1 MEENGEE
8 ESIFIMF
15 LLLTPE
21 IQRGELNSAF
31 ICRWNIIIGTYQSR
45 FCCLWEQTNW
55 KKMKDFEIRAKLALT
70 VSIHMRLIQE
80 NDSQLIISL
89 LGLILK
95 MRPRR
100 PTLTHSQLLSWQCF
114 RYWPSGDMCL
124 KALVWYLYFHNVF
137 YLVRFWQERTGMQW
151 CIMVSNPREEC
162 TGECSA
168 LCTSLCSHCLETV
181 SFIYYTT

>member
-1 MEENGEE
+1 
-8 ESIFIMF
+8 MF
-15 LLLTPE
+15 LLLVPE
-21 IQRGELNSAF
+21 MQRGELSSAF
-31 ICRWNIIIGTYQSR
+31 ICRWNIIIGRYQFR
-45 FCCLWEQTNW
+45 FCCLCEQTNW
-55 KKMKDFEIRAKLALT
+55 KNERFWKLEQNWLL
-70 VSIHMRLIQE
+70 SLHMRLIQE

-114 RYWPSGDMCL
+114 RYWPPGDMCL
-124 KALVWYLYFHNVF
+124 KDLIWYLYFHKVF

-151 CIMVSNPREEC
+151 CIMELNPREEC

-168 LCTSLCSHCLETV
+168 PCTSLCSHCLETV
-181 SFIYYTT
+181 SFIYNIGLSLN